1 MNKSGIGVVI
11 RNSQGL
17 VFASLLQQV
26 SQAYSPLEVDTLATK
41 RTIQFASELDII
53 SVVLEGDS
61 QVLIQSVQSG
71 VEYLSPSGLLRLV
84 SISFNQL
91 SYSQREDNKIVH
103 NLIRFVINV
112 QNFPMWIKDIPSQ
125 FISFLQADLTS
136 IS

>member
-1 MNKSGIGVVI
+1 MVI

-41 RTIQFASELDII
+41 RAIQFASELDII

-61 QVLIQSVQSG
+61 QVLIQSLQSG
-71 VEYLSPSGLLRLV
+71 VEYLSPNGLLRLV

-91 SYSQREDNKIVH
+91 SYSHVKR
-103 NLIRFVINV
+103 
-112 QNFPMWIKDIPSQ
+112 
-125 FISFLQADLTS
+125 
-136 IS
+136 

>member
-1 MNKSGIGVVI
+1 MI

-41 RTIQFASELDII
+41 RAIQFASELDII

-61 QVLIQSVQSG
+61 QVLIQSLQSG
-71 VEYLSPSGLLRLV
+71 VEYLSPNGLLRLV

-91 SYSQREDNKIVH
+91 SYSHVERED
-103 NLIRFVINV
+103 
-112 QNFPMWIKDIPSQ
+112 KDRKSTRLNSSHRIASRMPS
-125 FISFLQADLTS
+125 SA
-136 IS
+136 